1 MKTRKKTIEER
12 DALRTILLLAAC
24 FYPIPFAFAVTWL
37 EMKDYSIRN
46 RRLIYFGLGAC
57 TVSVWMLI
65 DTLVSSFL
73 SETGKVSSILFMLD
87 VLILPGGIY
96 LLVLYGILMRRNRR
110 IQKCLM
116 LIQKEHITLIS
127 RIGEILGLSDTEIR
141 TLLNFMIQKNLLEGA
156 SLSENDDEIA
166 FSRSVWAKQHVV
178 CDSCGAELVVNLG
191 EALICEYCGSVLK
204 ARRICSEY

>member
-1 MKTRKKTIEER
+1 MKAGKKTIEER
-12 DALRTILLLAAC
+12 NALRTILLLAAC

-37 EMKDYSIRN
+37 EMKDDSIRN

-73 SETGKVSSILFMLD
+73 SETGKVSSILYMLD

-96 LLVLYGILMRRNRR
+96 ILVLYGILMRRNRR

-166 FSRSVWAKQHVV
+166 FSRSVEPRQNPTNSV
-178 CDSCGAELVVNLG
+178 SYSEFGLNTRR
-191 EALICEYCGSVLK
+191 ALIWF
-204 ARRICSEY
+204 

>member
-1 MKTRKKTIEER
+1 MKAGKKTIEER
-12 DALRTILLLAAC
+12 NALRTILLLAAC

-73 SETGKVSSILFMLD
+73 SETGKVSSILYMLD

-96 LLVLYGILMRRNRR
+96 LLVLFGILMRRNRR

-166 FSRSVWAKQHVV
+166 FSRSVEPRQNPTNSV
-178 CDSCGAELVVNLG
+178 SYSEFGLNTRR
-191 EALICEYCGSVLK
+191 ALIWF
-204 ARRICSEY
+204 